1 MNSNFSI
8 IWIILFGLYH
18 LFYPS
23 TSAFEIKGLAESKVN
38 EETLHEPRIQW
49 KRSVNETED
58 DLYRTFITLIPIV
71 TTLSMLT
78 FSVLIYVK
86 IKQRKKVVH
95 DVENP
100 PEAAQPEETSPERP
114 NSFRRLCKKMKQKI
128 TKHKPDIDIENP
140 PETVPLQQTTSAK
153 SRVSSALKK
162 CKRKKQKKE
171 VADAKEPPMTAELK
185 YKAKAAEDVIRYK
198 IKETIDNIETP
209 SEAAQPEENTKTAK
223 RVLRS
228 MRIKK
233 IKNIEEGEGSLK
245 KLKGIKSKSSTAQ
258 NLNVV
263 IEIPEDSEI
272 VIETPKYSETVIEIP
287 EDSETVIEIPEVSE
301 TVIEIPEDSET
312 VIEIPED
319 SETEKQISEEKTI
332 QPTGNICGDEED
344 ELLLQME
351 LLLLSM
357 KCLHQSAEPNSEKQL
372 VHVERSE
379 DTCGDEELLFEAEF
393 FLLLI
398 LMLIYNSAK
407 TEREV
412 ELVTE
417 YADKKDEPSLQEK
430 EKTPQQVCKLYRSKK
445 IIATAKACKMY
456 EPGKRSL
463 RKAKVCKLYGPG
475 KTIQRKGRGLKF
487 HKPEKKD
494 TE

>member
-1 MNSNFSI
+1 MNSLSI
-8 IWIILFGLYH
+8 IWIIVFGLYH

-38 EETLHEPRIQW
+38 EETLDEPRIQL
-49 KRSVNETED
+49 V
-58 DLYRTFITLIPIV
+58 
-71 TTLSMLT
+71 
-78 FSVLIYVK
+78 YVK
-86 IKQRKKVVH
+86 IKQKKKVVH

-100 PEAAQPEETSPERP
+100 PEAAQPEETSPESP
-114 NSFRRLCKKMKQKI
+114 NRRVCKKIKQKI

-185 YKAKAAEDVIRYK
+185 HKAKAAEDVIRSVVGKCKPKK
-198 IKETIDNIETP
+198 IKVTVDTIEMP
-209 SEAAQPEENTKTAK
+209 SEAAKPEENTKRAK
-223 RVLRS
+223 RILRS

-233 IKNIEEGEGSLK
+233 IKNIEKGEGSLK

-258 NLNVV
+258 NLNILVFNKKIKDDD
-263 IEIPEDSEI
+263 IEEDRAPSVKFEL
-272 VIETPKYSETVIEIP
+272 ETSSFLPQTLEPSKPDIVIEIP
-287 EDSETVIEIPEVSE
+287 EDSETVIETPKHSE

-319 SETEKQISEEKTI
+319 SETEKQIAEKPI

-351 LLLLSM
+351 LLLLLLT
-357 KCLHQSAEPNSEKQL
+357 CLHQSAELNSEKQL

-398 LMLIYNSAK
+398 LMWIYNSAK
-407 TEREV
+407 TEREL

-417 YADKKDEPSLQEK
+417 DADKKDEPSLQEK
-430 EKTPQQVCKLYRSKK
+430 EKTPRRVCKFYRYKK
-445 IIATAKACKMY
+445 TTAKANVYKMY
-456 EPGKRSL
+456 EPGKRSW

-475 KTIQRKGRGLKF
+475 RSIQRKGKF
-487 HKPEKKD
+487 HGPDKKD